1 MINKTVFTRLSTM
14 SILMVAV
21 LSGCTMFGNR
31 GPEYLEAQ
39 EAQPLKIPEGMD
51 KPRGLRP
58 VVINLPPMR
67 MPAGDELEPMPPRVV
82 STAGKK
88 DAYAYL
94 AWSAD
99 GVYMLVKDNPDIVS
113 GKLAGVIA
121 KEDSLVTLQGDEAT
135 GSHKF
140 HYEQPDLTDEGFF
153 SHMAFWRNDPLNFS
167 GIFMTQLRPDGD
179 DTRVYL
185 RFGDGGQVDTQ
196 GAEHVLAVFM
206 DELS

>member
-1 MINKTVFTRLSTM
+1 MINKIVFTRLSTLT
-14 SILMVAV
+14 ILLVAV
-21 LSGCTMFGNR
+21 LSSCSMFGNR
-31 GPEYLEAQ
+31 EPEYLGAR

-51 KPRGLRP
+51 KPDGLRA
-58 VVINLPPMR
+58 VVISVPPLR

-99 GVYMLVKDNPDIVS
+99 GVYLLVKDRPEIVS
-113 GKLAGVIA
+113 GKLASVIA
-121 KEDSLVTLQGDEAT
+121 KEGMDMLQSDDANGA
-135 GSHKF
+135 HKF
-140 HYEQPDLTDEGFF
+140 HYTQPDGTDEGFF
-153 SHMAFWRNDPLNFS
+153 SHMAFWRSNPLNFS

-196 GAEHVLAVFM
+196 GAEHVLGVFM
-206 DELS
+206 EDLG